1 VDGLPIDVPEYKLPP
16 FWADCARWRPHGAAQ
31 IRRGFAVDM
40 ASYGRAEIFA
50 LQLRA
55 GRYQIE
61 DEDDDECEDED
72 DNSTYV
78 TNLSYA

>member
-1 VDGLPIDVPEYKLPP
+1 
-16 FWADCARWRPHGAAQ
+16 
-31 IRRGFAVDM
+31 M

-50 LQLRA
+50 LPQLRA

-61 DEDDDECEDED
+61 DEGDDEREDED